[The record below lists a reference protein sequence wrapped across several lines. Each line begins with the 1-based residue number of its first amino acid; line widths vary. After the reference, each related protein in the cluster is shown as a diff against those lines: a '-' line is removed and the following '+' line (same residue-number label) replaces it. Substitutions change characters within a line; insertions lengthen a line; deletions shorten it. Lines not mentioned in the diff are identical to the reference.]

1 MKHLFSLALAL
12 VLTLTVTAGA
22 ANATEPD
29 AGTEANA
36 RVKEVPASKGPTPQA
51 NLPEIEDEVMCPIC
65 GTLLGLSRSPAAER
79 ERVFIRKLIAQGKT
93 KDEIEDALVAE
104 YGPQV
109 LALPD
114 DEGINFYA
122 YLIPVLVLAFAALA
136 VLFAVIRW
144 RQNRKKLPPESEHSP
159 PPPGDDDRLD
169 KDMAKYDL

>member
-1 MKHLFSLALAL
+1 MKRLLALAML
-12 VLTLTVTAGA
+12 LALAFAVP
-22 ANATEPD
+22 ANAAE
-29 AGTEANA
+29 
-36 RVKEVPASKGPTPQA
+36 PQA

-114 DEGINFYA
+114 DKGINLYA
-122 YLIPVLVLAFAALA
+122 YVVPVAIFIIAALA
-136 VLFAVIRW
+136 VLVAVIRW

-159 PPPGDDDRLD
+159 PPPDDDDLLD
-169 KDMAKYDL
+169 QDMAKYDL